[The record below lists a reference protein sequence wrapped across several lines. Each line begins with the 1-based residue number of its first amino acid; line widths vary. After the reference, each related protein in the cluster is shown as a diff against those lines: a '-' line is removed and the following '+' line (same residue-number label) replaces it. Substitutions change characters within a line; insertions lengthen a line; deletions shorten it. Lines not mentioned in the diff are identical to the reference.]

1 MNPSNDALVQQMLQQ
16 NQMLMQMVL
25 AHCAATRRP
34 AAGPVRGAA
43 TASSSRATACR
54 PARASP
60 GGAKGTRGDSASGCP
75 TIRTNKIRPIY
86 ETDACRGNAIS
97 ADDRPLRDQPSSLK
111 AERRILVFNSEG
123 DVNSEDFRSCG
134 YRMKQI
140 NGGRIIG
147 KTILVRDSHLIRPD
161 CKVRGTK
168 DFQMR
173 TYVDSRQPG
182 VALVHFIGDETLA
195 VDFPHG
201 NSKTGDVYVRTAPS
215 VLRAFI

>member
-1 MNPSNDALVQQMLQQ
+1 
-16 NQMLMQMVL
+16 MVPPQPPL
-25 AHCAATRRP
+25 AVPQP
-34 AAGPVRGAA
+34 AAQPVLRQVEPEE
-43 TASSSRATACR
+43 REEILPQDVR
-54 PARASP
+54 PFEPIKYDRFTKLTPAEVMRYLQMTDRYGISHLP
-60 GGAKGTRGDSASGCP
+60 LKPKGG
-75 TIRTNKIRPIY
+75 
-86 ETDACRGNAIS
+86 
-97 ADDRPLRDQPSSLK
+97 SLFL
-111 AERRILVFNSEG
+111 INSEG

-161 CKVRGTK
+161 CKVRGIK

-195 VDFPHG
+195 VEKKKHKE
-201 NSKTGDVYVRTAPS
+201 KT
-215 VLRAFI
+215 

>member
-25 AHCAATRRP
+25 AQQPGALQQVQPVVPPQPPLAVPQP
-34 AAGPVRGAA
+34 AAQPELRQVEPEEREEILPQDVRPFEPIKYDQF
-43 TASSSRATACR
+43 TKLT
-54 PARASP
+54 PAEVMRYLQMTDRYGISHLP
-60 GGAKGTRGDSASGCP
+60 LKPKGG
-75 TIRTNKIRPIY
+75 
-86 ETDACRGNAIS
+86 
-97 ADDRPLRDQPSSLK
+97 SLFL
-111 AERRILVFNSEG
+111 INSEG

-134 YRMKQI
+134 YRMKLI

-195 VDFPHG
+195 VEKKKHKE
-201 NSKTGDVYVRTAPS
+201 KT
-215 VLRAFI
+215 

>member
-1 MNPSNDALVQQMLQQ
+1 
-16 NQMLMQMVL
+16 
-25 AHCAATRRP
+25 
-34 AAGPVRGAA
+34 
-43 TASSSRATACR
+43 
-54 PARASP
+54 
-60 GGAKGTRGDSASGCP
+60 
-75 TIRTNKIRPIY
+75 
-86 ETDACRGNAIS
+86 
-97 ADDRPLRDQPSSLK
+97 
-111 AERRILVFNSEG
+111 
-123 DVNSEDFRSCG
+123 
-134 YRMKQI
+134 MKQI

-215 VLRAFI
+215 VLRAAEAAAEKPAQHYRQAAAAAAVDPTTQALYVPKNSQQVNAAQQRLRKERETRGQYENLIHLATEQEAIRMVHLLQLVAHQLGAVAKCCSCEIATCSTK